1 MCRTH
6 HEEDRG
12 HLKSLGVQTIIQPEF
27 EAALTIVAKLLADFG
42 LTDEEITGK
51 NAAVEN

>member
-27 EAALTIVAKLLADFG
+27 EGSADNRCEVIG
-42 LTDEEITGK
+42 RLRIDG
-51 NAAVEN
+51 